1 MRLTVLPLL
10 RSRGFA
16 TLRPDC
22 PALPAERERG
32 RMIEG
37 ASSDWQRQAQTQRYP
52 MTRHLAISILAASL
66 VALGMGGCQQGPF
79 QPKTA
84 AKTAPAA
91 SGVFQQPSGALASQM
106 QDLNRRVGQLD
117 LNNADLHRQLA
128 QAQQDRQTSQEQVAL
143 LQKQL
148 GEVAS
153 RLKDTQVAKLE
164 SDKQINALQASTR
177 SRGGATI
184 TANNSVRQSLAA
196 VAIPGLDIRQDGEVI
211 RIEIPADKLFL
222 PGNAQLQTDGYRILD
237 EVAAAVQRTYSRQR
251 IVVEGHTDDSLSVNP
266 TAAHSLATAQA
277 QAVFG
282 QLVQR
287 GRLPARQLSVLAMG
301 ENHPLA
307 SNATPA
313 GKAKNRRVEIVVY
326 PDTIDG

>member
-1 MRLTVLPLL
+1 MK
-10 RSRGFA
+10 RSF
-16 TLRPDC
+16 TIP
-22 PALPAERERG
+22 
-32 RMIEG
+32 I
-37 ASSDWQRQAQTQRYP
+37 
-52 MTRHLAISILAASL
+52 LAVCLAASFF
-66 VALGMGGCQQGPF
+66 GGCQQGPF

-91 SGVFQQPSGALASQM
+91 NVLQPGGALASQM

-128 QAQQDRQTSQEQVAL
+128 QAQQDRQSSQEQVAL

-148 GEVAS
+148 GEVAA
-153 RLKDTQVAKLE
+153 RLKETQVAKVE
-164 SDKQINALQASTR
+164 ADRQVNALQASTR

-211 RIEIPADKLFL
+211 RIEIPADKLFA
-222 PGNAQLQTDGYRILD
+222 PGTVQLAPDGYRILD
-237 EVAAAVQRTYSRQR
+237 EVAAAVQRTYPRQR
-251 IVVEGHTDDSLSVNP
+251 IVVEGHTDDSLAANP
-266 TAAHSLATAQA
+266 TGAHALATGQA
-277 QAVFG
+277 QAVFT

-313 GKAKNRRVEIVVY
+313 GKAKNRRIEVVVY
-326 PDTIDG
+326 PNTIDG

>member
-1 MRLTVLPLL
+1 MKR
-10 RSRGFA
+10 F
-16 TLRPDC
+16 
-22 PALPAERERG
+22 
-32 RMIEG
+32 
-37 ASSDWQRQAQTQRYP
+37 
-52 MTRHLAISILAASL
+52 LAIPTAVACALAVL
-66 VALGMGGCQQGPF
+66 NGGCQQGPF

-84 AKTAPAA
+84 AKTAPGANLL
-91 SGVFQQPSGALASQM
+91 QPNGAVASQM

-128 QAQQDRQTSQEQVAL
+128 QAQQDRQASQEQVAL

-153 RLKDTQVAKLE
+153 RLKDTQVAKVE
-164 SDKQINALQASTR
+164 ADKQVNALQASTR

-196 VAIPGLDIRQDGEVI
+196 VAIPGLEIRQDGEVI
-211 RIEIPADKLFL
+211 RIEVPADKLFA
-222 PGNAQLQTDGYRILD
+222 PGTMQLQPDGYRILD
-237 EVAAAVQRTYSRQR
+237 EVAAAVQRTYPRQR
-251 IVVEGHTDDSLSVNP
+251 IIVEGHTDDSLGANP
-266 TAAHSLATAQA
+266 TGAHALATAQA
-277 QAVFG
+277 QAVFT

-313 GKAKNRRVEIVVY
+313 GKAKNRRIEIVVY
-326 PDTIDG
+326 PDAIDG